1 MAERW
6 SEQKS
11 AHTPALARLVKVLI
25 QRRGEL
31 NPWLPF
37 PQSTC
42 PFGFGD
48 DSRPLP
54 IGALFILWER
64 DPRWRGPCT
73 RCGGDLR
80 GLLTGGLLSFSWF
93 EKICLDCEHSFSIV
107 EQGSIG
113 DAADRFRTKL
123 QDTEFHIGHGWFGGA
138 VKSDGSEL
146 QRLLGVS
153 YRSGGEVSYTIHT
166 GSGDDGTS
174 DDDTGA
180 EGDSSKRRDS

>member
-1 MAERW
+1 MN
-6 SEQKS
+6 S
-11 AHTPALARLVKVLI
+11 
-25 QRRGEL
+25 